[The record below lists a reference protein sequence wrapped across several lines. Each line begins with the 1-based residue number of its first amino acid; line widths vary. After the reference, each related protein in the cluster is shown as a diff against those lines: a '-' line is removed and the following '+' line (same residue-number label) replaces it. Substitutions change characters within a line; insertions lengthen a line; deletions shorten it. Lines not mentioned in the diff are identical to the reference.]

1 MPTLFNLAP
10 MTQPARIL
18 IVDDATDNIEFLAR
32 ILDDAYEVQIATSGP
47 MALEL
52 AGREPPA
59 LILLDVVMPGMDG
72 YQVLNALRELSQ
84 CRDIPVIFI
93 TGHGDTENET
103 RGLEAGAVDF
113 ISKPVNPAVVRA
125 RVNTHLTLK
134 AKSDQLR
141 SLVSI
146 DSLTGL
152 TNRRRFDEFLAL
164 EWLHCQRYGWPLTL
178 LFIDI
183 DYFKLYNDHY
193 GHLAGDACL
202 ARVAAAIGGQFGR
215 SHDLVARYGGEEF
228 VCLLPQCDMAKVR
241 NKGYELCDA
250 VAGLRIPHETSPTA
264 PVVTI
269 SIGIAAMIPGQD
281 ANDPE
286 ALVDLADRNLYIA
299 KSQGRNR
306 LCDG

>member
-1 MPTLFNLAP
+1 
-10 MTQPARIL
+10 MTQAARIL
-18 IVDDATDNIEFLAR
+18 IVDDEPDDLEFLAG
-32 ILDDAYEVQIATSGP
+32 ILGDSYQVQTAGSGP
-47 MALEL
+47 TALEL
-52 AGREPPA
+52 AGRQPPA
-59 LILLDVVMPGMDG
+59 LILLDAVMPGMDG
-72 YQVLNALRELSQ
+72 YRVLEALRGLSR

-93 TGHGDTENET
+93 TGQGDTENQT

-113 ISKPVNPAVVRA
+113 ISKPVNPAVARA

-134 AKSDQLR
+134 ATRDQLR

-146 DSLTGL
+146 DKLTGL

-183 DYFKLYNDHY
+183 DYFRLYNDCY
-193 GHLAGDACL
+193 GHAAGDACL

-228 VCLLPQCDMAKVR
+228 VCLLPECDMVKVR
-241 NKGYELCDA
+241 DKAHRLCDA
-250 VAGLRIPHETSPTA
+250 VAGLRIPHEMSPTA

-269 SIGIAAMIPGQD
+269 SIGIAAMIPGKD

-286 ALVDLADRNLYIA
+286 ALVELADRNLYIA

-306 LCDG
+306 LCDGGN